1 MTDSAHDVSTRAI
14 SQAQID
20 AFGLASGG
28 VGLIHTDPEYARG
41 TPFGATLVQGI
52 YLFAL
57 IEGRLTRLHPDWPER
72 GVLDV
77 AFIGPVKTD
86 RDVHIEITDDPDEPG
101 RLRIHATTPDGN
113 AVAGHAWLR

>member
-1 MTDSAHDVSTRAI
+1 MNDSSTRAV

-20 AFGLASGG
+20 AYGEASGG
-28 VGLIHTDPEYARG
+28 NGLIHTDPEYARG

-77 AFIGPVKTD
+77 TFIGPVKAD
-86 RDVHIEITDDPDEPG
+86 RDFHIDITTDPDQPG
-101 RLRIHATTPDGN
+101 RMRVHATTPDGD
-113 AVAGHAWLR
+113 AVAGSAWLR